1 MAFVWDEDIS
11 PGAPANAAGLNEIQ
25 DNLDIIYAA
34 LGITRTGCASG
45 AGWTEFPLAGGLV
58 DPKLNPQPQQL
69 RDATDYA
76 YDHKCPAH
84 DTGVQTGY
92 ENADKDGVDTSH
104 YPGYD
109 STYRYAQDD
118 DENTGYNS
126 GDLVGVDSSNYPGLC
141 DDENTGYK
149 SGDLVGVDS
158 SNYPDNYNGEH
169 FTYKS
174 GDQVGVD
181 TSHFPG
187 VLALEDIHVYP
198 TYNIVAHDVN

>member
-1 MAFVWDEDIS
+1 MAFFWVQDIS

-25 DNLDIIYAA
+25 GNLDTIYAA
-34 LGITRTGCASG
+34 LEITRPSCASG

-76 YDHKCPAH
+76 YENKCPAH
-84 DTGVQTGY
+84 DVSVETGY
-92 ENADKDGVDTSH
+92 QDADKDGVDGSY

-109 STYRYAQDD
+109 STYRYSQDN

-126 GDLVGVDSSNYPGLC
+126 GDLVGVDSSNHPSAKS
-141 DDENTGYK
+141 EVNITYK
-149 SGDLVGVDS
+149 ANLYTGVDS
-158 SNYPDNYNGEH
+158 SNYPGYYYDQNISYRNGE
-169 FTYKS
+169 
-174 GDQVGVD
+174 QVGVD

-187 VLALEDIHVYP
+187 VLGLEDVHVYP
-198 TYNIVAHDVN
+198 IFNMVAKSVN